1 MIVKAILAA
10 KGGNIVSIE
19 PTATLDSA
27 VKTLAEHKIGALLVL
42 GPDRRVI
49 GILSERDIVRVLA
62 ERGAS
67 MLSQPLGQVMTRK
80 VVT

>member
-19 PTATLDSA
+19 PTATLDAA

-42 GPDRRVI
+42 GPDRRLI
-49 GILSERDIVRVLA
+49 GILS
-62 ERGAS
+62 
-67 MLSQPLGQVMTRK
+67 
-80 VVT
+80 